1 MAQPLKKAPIKKKS
15 TIADLKAKMGIGVS
29 VDKGKIQGASNADK
43 PIDWLIMPK
52 AFQDALKLPGFPQG
66 YVSTV
71 CGHSNTGKSTLV
83 NHAIVAAQKQGLIPV
98 IYDTEN
104 NFDFNYAIDMG
115 MIAEPIYGDV
125 EVENVDTETGE
136 VTMVKEKRV
145 IEYDGPFFYFNNA
158 ILIERYGSIDYST
171 GKTAAKKRSK
181 AVIEDIVYS
190 INEFLEYQANGD
202 IEQGLVFIWDSV
214 GSVGGLKAY
223 NSKVGNPMFDAGTIS
238 AAFQEIMDSSIPS
251 SRKVSSKYTN
261 TLILVNKV
269 WLDATSNPVGPPS
282 LEMKGGKSI
291 TYRSRLILLVGG
303 QLKASIKRL
312 SAVSKGLTY
321 NYAIQTKIK
330 VLKNQLPSPFNVTYE
345 GDFICTD
352 IGIIGTSKEEQDE
365 YKKNRAPEILKKLN
379 EIAANN
385 GKGESVANVEDISFV
400 EENDDEMLL
409 VE

>member
-1 MAQPLKKAPIKKKS
+1 MAQPQKKLPIKKKA
-15 TIADLKAKMGIGVS
+15 TIADLKAKMGMGVK
-29 VDKGKIQGASNADK
+29 VEKGAIEGASNADK
-43 PIDWLIMPK
+43 PMEWLIMPK

-66 YVSTV
+66 YVSTI

-83 NHAIVAAQKQGLIPV
+83 NHAIVAAQRQGLIPV

-104 NFDFNYAIDMG
+104 NFDFKYAIDMG
-115 MIAEPIYGDV
+115 MIAEPVYGDV
-125 EVENVDTETGE
+125 DVEVTDPETGE
-136 VTMVKEKRV
+136 VRIETENRI
-145 IEYDGPFFYFNNA
+145 IEYEGPFFYFNNA
-158 ILIERYGSIDYST
+158 ILIERYGLIDYST
-171 GKTAAKKRSK
+171 GKQAAKRRNK

-190 INEFLEYQANGD
+190 INEFLEYQSNGD
-202 IEQGLVFIWDSV
+202 VEQGFVFIWDSV
-214 GSVGGLKAY
+214 GSIGGLKAY

-261 TLILVNKV
+261 TFIMVNKV
-269 WLDATSNPVGPPS
+269 WLDSTSNPVGPPS

-321 NYAIQTKIK
+321 NYGIQTKIK

-352 IGIIGTSKEEQDE
+352 IGIIGTAKEEQDE
-365 YKKNRAPEILKKLN
+365 YKKNRAPEILKKLH
-379 EIAANN
+379 EIAESN
-385 GKGESVANVEDISFV
+385 GRVVNLSADDIDFEESEDDAI
-400 EENDDEMLL
+400 ELE
-409 VE
+409 